1 MFKKV
6 RQWSARRKDE
16 RKNELRK
23 RNWELRQ
30 EDKDPHKGW
39 NPMINTGFGGLNKVS
54 RGELGEVDNK
64 AYFLEEAQRTR
75 KPNY

>member
-6 RQWSARRKDE
+6 CQWSARQKDE
-16 RKNELRK
+16 RKNALRK

-30 EDKDPHKGW
+30 EGKDPHKGW
-39 NPMINTGFGGLNKVS
+39 HPMINTGFGGLNKVS

-64 AYFLEEAQRTR
+64 AYFLEEQKYIR
-75 KPNY
+75 KSKE